1 MTNNGEC
8 DAVVEPR
15 PDERAPDLTM
25 RALEQR
31 VRQQEILSELGVTAL
46 QGASLEQLLGE
57 TARLTAQGLRADY
70 CKVLEHIPS
79 ENCFIVRAG
88 VGWKLGIVG
97 VATVGA
103 DLESPAGFALRTG
116 KPVIS
121 NHLENEE
128 RFRTPELLAT
138 HGVRRA
144 MNVILQGE
152 GKPFGVLEVDSRS
165 GDDFVEHDLAFLQGA
180 ANILG
185 MAIERERY
193 ERYLK
198 AAVSRHEVL
207 LKEINHR
214 VKNSLSLVTSMLR
227 LQAAEDDDPKIT
239 ERLVEA
245 SARINAV
252 ARAHERLY
260 QGNDVETLDL
270 GLYVE
275 QVCKDLDEAVSQ
287 LEIRVDAE
295 RGSIIATDRAVSSAL
310 IVAELVTNAG
320 KYAYEGQPG
329 GKVQVRVGSA
339 GNKSD
344 VILSVHDEGMGLP
357 EGFEPLQAKS
367 LGMRI
372 VCAFSQQLGGDVRV
386 RSLSPGTEF
395 SVTFPIAATR

>member
-15 PDERAPDLTM
+15 PDERAPYRTM

-46 QGASLEQLLGE
+46 QGATLEQLLGE
-57 TARLTAQGLRADY
+57 TVRLTAQGLRADY

-79 ENCFIVRAG
+79 ENRFMVRAG
-88 VGWKLGIVG
+88 VGWKPGIVG
-97 VATVGA
+97 VTSVGA
-103 DLESPAGFALRTG
+103 DLKLPAGFALRTG

-128 RFRTPELLAT
+128 RFRTPELLAS

-214 VKNSLSLVTSMLR
+214 VKNSLSLVISMLR
-227 LQAAEDDDPKIT
+227 LQAREDDDPKIT

-260 QGNDVETLDL
+260 QGEDVETLDL
-270 GLYVE
+270 GIYVE
-275 QVCKDLDEAVSQ
+275 QVCRDLDETVSQ
-287 LEIRVDAE
+287 LHINVDAE
-295 RGSIIATDRAVSSAL
+295 RGIIVATDRAVSSAL
-310 IVAELVTNAG
+310 VVAELVTNAA
-320 KYAYEGQPG
+320 KYAYEGKPG
-329 GKVQVRVGSA
+329 GKVQVRVVRA

-344 VILSVHDEGMGLP
+344 VMLSVHDEGVGLP
-357 EGFEPLQAKS
+357 EGFEPLKAKS

-372 VCAFSQQLGGDVRV
+372 VSAFSQQLGGDVRV

-395 SVTFPIAATR
+395 SITIPIAVTR

>member
-1 MTNNGEC
+1 MTTNG
-8 DAVVEPR
+8 DRPAVVEPR
-15 PDERAPDLTM
+15 LDERAPDLTM

-46 QGASLEQLLGE
+46 QGASLEKLLDE
-57 TARLTAQGLRADY
+57 TARLTAQGLRADF
-70 CKVLEHIPS
+70 CKVLEHIPL
-79 ENCFIVRAG
+79 ENRFIVRAG
-88 VGWKLGIVG
+88 VGWEPGIVG
-97 VATVGA
+97 IASVGA

-128 RFRTPELLAT
+128 RFRTPELLVA

-144 MNVILQGE
+144 MNVILQGD
-152 GKPFGVLEVDSRS
+152 GMPFGVLEVDSRS

-193 ERYLK
+193 ERCLK

-214 VKNSLSLVTSMLR
+214 VKNSLSLVISMLR
-227 LQAAEDDDPKIT
+227 LQSSEDDDPKLT
-239 ERLVEA
+239 ERLAEA

-260 QGNDVETLDL
+260 QSDDVAFLDL
-270 GLYVE
+270 GIYVE

-287 LEIRVDAE
+287 LEINVDAE
-295 RGSIIATDRAVSSAL
+295 RGIVIATDRAVSSAL
-310 IVAELVTNAG
+310 VVAELVTNAA
-320 KYAYEGQPG
+320 KYAYDGKPG
-329 GKVQVRVGSA
+329 GKIQVRVSRVEETNVLLA
-339 GNKSD
+339 
-344 VILSVHDEGMGLP
+344 VRDEGTGLP
-357 EGFEPLQAKS
+357 EGFDPLKAKS

-372 VCAFSQQLGGDVRV
+372 VSAFTQQLGGDVRV
-386 RSLSPGTEF
+386 KSLSPGTEF
-395 SVTFPIAATR
+395 SVTIPITVTR